1 MRKRRRKLVAGSVL
15 SVEVVARKLGPAFL
29 DLSLQSVRDGLDE
42 QEMQL
47 LVAIGIKFDTSNSIL
62 RN

>member
-1 MRKRRRKLVAGSVL
+1 MRRRNSKLVAGSVL
-15 SVEVVARKLGPAFL
+15 SVEVVAQKLGPAFL
-29 DLSLQSVRDGLDE
+29 DLSLQSVRDGLGE

-47 LVAIGIKFDTSNSIL
+47 LVAIGIRFDASNSTI